1 MISYHT
7 MVQSYIFL
15 LVTVTSIIWKMSLGL
30 SCLSCHSESD
40 KSRCSTHQVQ
50 CREGFEECFFDKST
64 LQNSAVVYSAGCR
77 AKAVCDLLE
86 NAVGKRDVIGRSR
99 RTSVLCAQCCNTA
112 SRNNIPCNAHL
123 CDNRMFCLSCHS
135 ESDKSKCLTHQIEC
149 RDGLEECFFDK
160 ITLQNS
166 AVVYSAGCRE
176 KAVCDLVGNAVGKRD
191 VISRSRR
198 TSVLCAQCCNTPP
211 RNSLPC
217 NAQLCEDRFTTD
229 TSTPGHF
236 TDYNQNDCKDLIN
249 CRPYP
254 KESICP
260 ASSSYHAWA
269 NVRCKMYCGFC
280 IVSTPPPSCVDK
292 ISNCNEY
299 DADLCTNPLYRLFK
313 EDNCQLFCGL
323 CKIAA
328 TIPSTT
334 PPTPVPTTTMK
345 IPFRPPTTIGVQRC
359 TQWDNWVNLHTPD
372 ASGDSEPI
380 AEVKKHSHIC
390 INPMKIECRTATGST
405 ADDLGQIISCDL
417 WSGLQ
422 CDNMNQFDPNGC
434 ADYKVRLGCLKQ
446 TSECTPCVDRS
457 WSPWVDER
465 NPTTHALGDK
475 EKSGLEYQKASGFCS
490 GGTIHKVECWSTD
503 IGAFHYSI
511 GQVMKCTP
519 IDGVVCNNADNYP
532 LTCTNYKIRYQCYCN
547 VTTILHFVPP
557 ISRRDNEEDGIF
569 LL

>member
-15 LVTVTSIIWKMSLGL
+15 VVTVTSIIWKISLGL

-50 CREGFEECFFDKST
+50 CRDGFEECFFDKST
-64 LQNSAVVYSAGCR
+64 LQNSVVVYSAGCR
-77 AKAVCDLLE
+77 AKAVCDLLG

-112 SRNNIPCNAHL
+112 PRNNIPCNAHL
-123 CDNRMFCLSCHS
+123 CDNRLWCLSCHS
-135 ESDKSKCLTHQIEC
+135 ESDKSKCLTHQVEC

-160 ITLQNS
+160 TTLQNS

-176 KAVCDLVGNAVGKRD
+176 KAVCDLVGNAIGKRD

-217 NAQLCEDRFTTD
+217 NAQLCED
-229 TSTPGHF
+229 H
-236 TDYNQNDCKDLIN
+236 CKDLIN

-260 ASSSYHAWA
+260 VNSSYHAWA
-269 NVRCKMYCGFC
+269 NVRCRMYCGFC
-280 IVSTPPPSCVDK
+280 IVSTPPSSCVDKISNCYEYDADLCTNPLYRLFREDNCQLFCGLCKIAVSTPPPSCADK

-299 DADLCTNPLYRLFK
+299 DADLCTNPLYRLFRD
-313 EDNCQLFCGL
+313 DNCQRFCGL
-323 CKIAA
+323 CKTAGSLLGTA

-334 PPTPVPTTTMK
+334 PSTPVPTTTMK
-345 IPFRPPTTIGVQRC
+345 IPFRPPTTIAVERC
-359 TQWDNWVNLHTPD
+359 TEWDNWVNLHTPD

-446 TSECTPCVDRS
+446 TSECS
-457 WSPWVDER
+457 E
-465 NPTTHALGDK
+465 
-475 EKSGLEYQKASGFCS
+475 
-490 GGTIHKVECWSTD
+490 
-503 IGAFHYSI
+503 
-511 GQVMKCTP
+511 
-519 IDGVVCNNADNYP
+519 
-532 LTCTNYKIRYQCYCN
+532 
-547 VTTILHFVPP
+547 
-557 ISRRDNEEDGIF
+557 
-569 LL
+569 